1 MPSLIT
7 RKTIVLM
14 LFTASVAM
22 AATVAAQS
30 ARKGTRTAVSVS
42 PGASKAGQA
51 VILTATV
58 TTGTSS
64 DKPEGALEFFDGEQ
78 SLATV
83 PLATDGD
90 LSTASLELATLAP
103 GVHRLS
109 ARYAG
114 HPRFFPSVSIAIAHV
129 VSE

>member
-7 RKTIVLM
+7 RKTMVFM
-14 LFTASVAM
+14 LFAASVAM
-22 AATVAAQS
+22 AATVAAQGDK
-30 ARKGTRTAVSVS
+30 KGTRTSLSAS
-42 PGASKAGQA
+42 PGASKVGQA

-64 DKPEGALEFFDGEQ
+64 DKPEGALHFFDGEQ
-78 SLATV
+78 SLGIV
-83 PLATDGD
+83 PLVTDGA

-114 HPRFFPSVSIAIAHV
+114 HPRFFPSASIAIPHV

>member
-1 MPSLIT
+1 MSSLLA
-7 RKTIVLM
+7 RKAVVFVFLA
-14 LFTASVAM
+14 LSVAL
-22 AATVAAQS
+22 AATVAAQGDK
-30 ARKGTRTAVSVS
+30 KGTRTSLSAS
-42 PGASKAGQA
+42 PGASKVGQA

-58 TTGTSS
+58 SAGTSS
-64 DKPEGALEFFDGEQ
+64 DKPEGALQFFDGEQ
-78 SLATV
+78 SLGIV
-83 PLATDGD
+83 PLVTDGD

-114 HPRFFPSVSIAIAHV
+114 HPRFFPSASIAISHV